1 MGLRIVSH
9 GVVSTVM
16 HRAHISE
23 PTERKQVL
31 HSNAKRQEG
40 SFISSALGSESHP
53 TQRNPTGTP
62 NKGIWRFIYSQFFVS
77 VTGVAGVTWL
87 ARQDERMSCLFLV
100 GSLPNL
106 VKECCFFFP
115 ANRKHDSGPWCYAP
129 HWAVWPAWQFYAM
142 KRRHLVCGHWYLSM
156 LSSTEMQPS
165 MAPGVFTG
173 STRLMILPCTIPFT
187 KKEDRR
193 IRTGLRRN

>member
-1 MGLRIVSH
+1 
-9 GVVSTVM
+9 M
-16 HRAHISE
+16 HRARISE
-23 PTERKQVL
+23 PTERANKSTTVMQ
-31 HSNAKRQEG
+31 RQKG
-40 SFISSALGSESHP
+40 NFISGAPGLKPHP
-53 TQRNPTGTP
+53 MQRNQSRAP
-62 NKGIWRFIYSQFFVS
+62 NKGVWWLIYRQFFVS
-77 VTGVAGVTWL
+77 VTRVAGVTWL
-87 ARQDERMSCLFLV
+87 VRQDERMSCLFLV

-165 MAPGVFTG
+165 MAPGVLTG
-173 STRLMILPCTIPFT
+173 STRLMILPWFEKSPLSIYNQAGIVLDF
-187 KKEDRR
+187 
-193 IRTGLRRN
+193 